1 MKTLGV
7 FHCGED
13 WTTLR
18 TDKGFH
24 RILEYGLREPRILK
38 EKEDKAPEETC
49 YWKIRTQRQACG
61 TDKAALKAR
70 EMGS

>member
-7 FHCGED
+7 FRCGAD
-13 WTTLR
+13 WTMLR

-24 RILEYGLREPRILK
+24 RILECGLREPRILK

-49 YWKIRTQRQACG
+49 YWKIRT
-61 TDKAALKAR
+61 
-70 EMGS
+70 